1 MHLLWFQT
9 DKDVIFYFRIQ
20 YKHSQYTQH
29 YINESSSYSGVM
41 VTVAISSPKAV
52 TRIMLGLAGSWSHT
66 SWGEQLTV

>member
-1 MHLLWFQT
+1 MIMIMSNH
-9 DKDVIFYFRIQ
+9 
-20 YKHSQYTQH
+20 
-29 YINESSSYSGVM
+29 SSSYSGVM